1 MLCKIIKGSIRW
13 SGRTRHIGDTI
24 DISAEDYRRVR
35 KLVEKVANIKP
46 DTTLKPIL
54 TAQMPSEILGQNEV
68 QTFEPSQGQMEVL
81 GQNEVQTF
89 EPSQGQMEVLGQN
102 EVQTFVPDAKT
113 ETKLKNIKGAKK

>member
-1 MLCKIIKGSIRW
+1 
-13 SGRTRHIGDTI
+13 
-24 DISAEDYRRVR
+24 
-35 KLVEKVANIKP
+35 
-46 DTTLKPIL
+46 
-54 TAQMPSEILGQNEV
+54 MPSEILGQNEV